1 MKFQVQILG
10 SNSAFPA
17 FGRFPSAQIL
27 NHNETL
33 FLIDCGEGTQ
43 IQMTRYHIKRSKINQ
58 IFVSHLHGDHVFGL
72 PGLITSYTQLG
83 REKPIHIFGPVGIQ
97 KMMEAIMD
105 LSGSR
110 INFDIQY
117 TELRHEGMDKI
128 FSTSYL
134 EVFAFPLKHRIAT
147 YGYRFL
153 EKERPLRMKKEKIT
167 QYQLTT
173 EQILDAKSGCDLNL
187 NGQLIPVEE
196 LTETPEKPRSYA
208 YCSDT
213 AYDEKI
219 IPFIQNTNLL
229 YHETT
234 FMEDKSDLAA
244 YSKHSTTKE
253 AGKIA
258 RMAKAGCLITGHY
271 SSRYKDLSP
280 LLEEV
285 QSEFPNT
292 RLGIEGEIYEVPR
305 MHGESTKG
313 ENEVI

>member
-27 NHNETL
+27 NHNEAL

-43 IQMTRYHIKRSKINQ
+43 IQLTRYHIKRSKINQ
-58 IFVSHLHGDHVFGL
+58 IFVSHLHGDHIFGL

-83 REKPIHIFGPVGIQ
+83 REMPIHIFGPVGIK
-97 KMMEAIMD
+97 KMMESILL

-110 INFDIQY
+110 INFEIQF
-117 TELRHEGMDKI
+117 TELSHEDNQLI
-128 FSTSYL
+128 LSTPYL
-134 EVFAFPLKHRIAT
+134 EIFAFPLKHRITT

-153 EKERPLRMKKEKIT
+153 EKDRPLRMKKEKINE
-167 QYQLTT
+167 YQLTT
-173 EQILDAKSGCDLNL
+173 EQILDAKSGGDLL
-187 NGQLIPVEE
+187 INGRIVPVEE
-196 LTETPEKPRSYA
+196 LTEVPDKPRSFA

-213 AYDEKI
+213 AYDERI

-234 FMEDKSDLAA
+234 FMHDKSELAA
-244 YSKHSTTKE
+244 FSKHSTSIE
-253 AGKIA
+253 AGIIA
-258 RMAKAGCLITGHY
+258 RKAGVSCLLTGHY

-280 LLEEV
+280 LLAEV
-285 QSEFPNT
+285 KKEFPNT
-292 RLGIEGEIYEVPR
+292 RLGIEGEIYEVPL
-305 MHGESTKG
+305 MQKDSQKPD
-313 ENEVI
+313 NEVI